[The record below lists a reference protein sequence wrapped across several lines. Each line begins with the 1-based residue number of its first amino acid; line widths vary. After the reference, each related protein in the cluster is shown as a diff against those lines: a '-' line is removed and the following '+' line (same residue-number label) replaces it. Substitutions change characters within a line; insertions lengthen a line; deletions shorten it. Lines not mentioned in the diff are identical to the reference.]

1 MAEVVAE
8 WIENP
13 VTYLV
18 VIGIGATVF
27 YIGRWV
33 GMVNHKTSDLAAS
46 LVGLKE
52 VLVAIKDVLTE
63 TEKRLA
69 TNNSPRQLTKFGEKI
84 ANAMEAGEWARR
96 LVASGKFAKVREPHE
111 ADYQAR
117 QFAYSDRSGETQKVL
132 SVGVYQSGLD
142 ETSVRSVLAI
152 VLREEIIRQLR
163 KPAP

>member
-1 MAEVVAE
+1 MAEIVSE

-13 VTYLV
+13 VTYV
-18 VIGIGATVF
+18 VIIGIGATVF

-69 TNNSPRQLTKFGEKI
+69 TNNSPRQLTKFGEEI
-84 ANAMEAGEWARR
+84 ANAMEAGKWAQR
-96 LVASGKFAKVREPHE
+96 LVASGKFAK
-111 ADYQAR
+111 DAR
-117 QFAYSDRSGETQKVL
+117 
-132 SVGVYQSGLD
+132 
-142 ETSVRSVLAI
+142 TS
-152 VLREEIIRQLR
+152 
-163 KPAP
+163 